1 MKVYWREH
9 RTGQRLILDAEDG
22 RQEEVGGVRR
32 TPRGFDALARTF
44 GYDPG
49 RAQKGFATMEEAK
62 AFVEEFEPWDIF
74 VGRAEVEFDREV
86 HPIPPEAGS

>member
-9 RTGQRLILDAEDG
+9 KTGQRLILDNEAG
-22 RQEEVGGVRR
+22 REEECGGVRK

-62 AFVEEFEPWDIF
+62 AFVESFEPWDLF
-74 VGRAEVEFDREV
+74 VGRTEVEFDRTV
-86 HPIPPEAGS
+86 HPIPEDKG

>member
-9 RTGQRLILDAEDG
+9 KMGQRLILDSETG
-22 RQEEVGGVRR
+22 QQEEVGGVRQ
-32 TPRGFDALARTF
+32 TPRGFDAMAKTF

-62 AFVEEFEPWDIF
+62 EFVESFQPWDLF
-74 VGRAEVEFDREV
+74 VNPASVEFDRTV
-86 HPIPPEAGS
+86 YPIPES

>member
-9 RTGQRLILDAEDG
+9 RTGQRLILDDG
-22 RQEEVGGVRR
+22 NGREEEVGGVRR
-32 TPRGFDALARTF
+32 TPRGFDALAKTM

-62 AFVEEFEPWDIF
+62 AFVEKFEPWEIF
-74 VGRAEVEFDREV
+74 VGSATVEFDREL
-86 HPIPPEAGS
+86 HPMPPEAGA

>member
-22 RQEEVGGVRR
+22 RQEEVGGVRQTR
-32 TPRGFDALARTF
+32 RGFDALARTF

-62 AFVEEFEPWDIF
+62 AFVERFEPWDIF
-74 VGRAEVEFDREV
+74 VGSAPVEFDREV
-86 HPIPPEAGS
+86 RPMPPEGGA